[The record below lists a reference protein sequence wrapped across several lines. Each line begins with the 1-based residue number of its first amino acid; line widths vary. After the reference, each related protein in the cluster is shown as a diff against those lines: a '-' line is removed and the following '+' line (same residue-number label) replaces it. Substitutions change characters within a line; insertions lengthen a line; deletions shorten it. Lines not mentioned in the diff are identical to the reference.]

1 MSVIATLLPLLS
13 QFLLLAVLIV
23 LLPGQWIKAIRIRQ
37 LVISLLLLLGC
48 FVPVNGLS
56 VSQWLR
62 SVVGDLSV
70 LSLVVLL
77 NIFMQ
82 RLLNFNLLGDSSR
95 KLLLMGA
102 VMVSVLFYPLA
113 LGLTAFD
120 PYQLGYAPVLL
131 PIILLSLSLL
141 LWFTRHRDLAVML
154 LLPLVAYNLHLLEST
169 NLWDYL
175 LDPILFIY
183 ALVQTLV
190 GFKFLQN
197 NRNRSAT

>member
-13 QFLLLAVLIV
+13 QFLLLAVLFV

-37 LVISLLLLLGC
+37 AVISLLILLGC

-70 LSLVVLL
+70 LSLVVFL
-77 NIFMQ
+77 NIMMQ

-102 VMVSVLFYPLA
+102 VMISVLFYPLA

-131 PIILLSLSLL
+131 PIMLLSLSLL
-141 LWFTRHRDLAVML
+141 LWFTRHRDLAVIL

-175 LDPILFIY
+175 LDPVLFIY

-190 GFKFLQN
+190 GFKFLQI
-197 NRNRSAT
+197 NRNGSEA

>member
-1 MSVIATLLPLLS
+1 M
-13 QFLLLAVLIV
+13 
-23 LLPGQWIKAIRIRQ
+23 
-37 LVISLLLLLGC
+37 
-48 FVPVNGLS
+48 
-56 VSQWLR
+56 
-62 SVVGDLSV
+62 
-70 LSLVVLL
+70 
-77 NIFMQ
+77 
-82 RLLNFNLLGDSSR
+82 
-95 KLLLMGA
+95 
-102 VMVSVLFYPLA
+102 LFYPLA

-141 LWFTRHRDLAVML
+141 LWFTRHRDLAVIL

-190 GFKFLQN
+190 GSKFLQN